1 MPKPSITSNAWSLFL
16 GIALLQAGVG
26 LQRPLLGLR
35 AEEAGFSTLTASLV
49 MALYYAGFIVGT
61 RFVGHAL
68 AKVGHIR
75 TFAGLASTA
84 SSIVLLQGLWIS
96 PISWGLCR
104 LTFGVCCAA
113 LYVVA
118 ESWLNDLATNESRGR
133 ILSVYTVI
141 AVGAT
146 MSGQYAIGVATTR
159 GFTLFAVA
167 SVMVSMA
174 LVPIALSSR
183 TAPPVAVPEP
193 FTLRALHSIVPTGIV
208 VCFLSGMTL
217 GIIIGLGP
225 VYGAANGWEAI
236 QVAHFVGA
244 PLFGSV
250 LLQMPIG
257 RLSDRVPRR
266 GVLTAASA
274 AAGAMCFVM
283 LAISE
288 TGLVSILCLGLM
300 GGMAFPI
307 YSITVAYTNDWL
319 RTEQMTG
326 AAALL
331 VRVHGVGAFV
341 GPLVTA
347 PAMSVSL
354 NMYFFTPAIIFVV
367 MTGYLLYRVFLHDA
381 PSVEEQGRFQPFPLR
396 ASRMVVALL
405 YRRRR

>member
-1 MPKPSITSNAWSLFL
+1 VTKRTITANGWSLFL

-35 AEEAGFSTLTASLV
+35 AEDAGFSTLTASLV
-49 MALYYAGFIVGT
+49 MTLYYAGFIVGT

-146 MSGQYAIGVATTR
+146 MGGQYSIGFAATS

-193 FTLRALHSIVPTGIV
+193 FSLRALYSIVPTGIV
-208 VCFLSGMTL
+208 VCFLSGMSL

-225 VYGAANGWEAI
+225 VYGAANGWGAI
-236 QVAHFVGA
+236 QIANFVGA
-244 PLFGSV
+244 PLLGSV
-250 LLQMPIG
+250 LLQIPLG
-257 RLSDRVPRR
+257 RLSDRLPRR
-266 GVLTAASA
+266 SVLTAASA
-274 AAGAMCFVM
+274 GAAAMSFVM
-283 LAISE
+283 LTINGS
-288 TGLVSILCLGLM
+288 GLVPMVCLALM

-307 YSITVAYTNDWL
+307 YSITVAYINDWL

-341 GPLVTA
+341 GPLLAT
-347 PAMSVSL
+347 PAMGASL
-354 NMYFFTPAIIFVV
+354 KMYFCIPAVIFVV
-367 MTGYLLYRVFLHDA
+367 MTGYLIYRIFLHDA
-381 PSVEEQGRFQPFPLR
+381 PSVEDQGRFQPFPLR

>member
-1 MPKPSITSNAWSLFL
+1 VTKRPINSNAWSLFL

-35 AEEAGFSTLTASLV
+35 AEDAGFSTLTASLV
-49 MALYYAGFIVGT
+49 MTLYYAGFIVGT

-146 MSGQYAIGVATTR
+146 LGGQYSVGFATTS

-193 FTLRALHSIVPTGIV
+193 FTLRALYSIVPTGIV
-208 VCFLSGMTL
+208 VCFLSGMSL

-225 VYGAANGWEAI
+225 VYGAANGWGAI
-236 QVAHFVGA
+236 RIANFVGA
-244 PLFGSV
+244 PLLGSV
-250 LLQMPIG
+250 LLQIPIG
-257 RLSDRVPRR
+257 RLSDRLPRR

-274 AAGAMCFVM
+274 AAATICFLM
-283 LAISE
+283 LAIKE
-288 TGLVSILCLGLM
+288 DGLVSMVCLALM

-307 YSITVAYTNDWL
+307 YSITVAYINDWL

-341 GPLVTA
+341 GPLLAT
-347 PAMSVSL
+347 PAMGTSL
-354 NMYFFTPAIIFVV
+354 KMYFCIPAMIFVV
-367 MTGYLLYRVFLHDA
+367 MTGYLMYRIFLHNA
-381 PSVEEQGRFQPFPLR
+381 PSVEEQTRFQPFPLR

>member
-1 MPKPSITSNAWSLFL
+1 VPKPSITSNAWSLFL

-193 FTLRALHSIVPTGIV
+193 FTLRALHAIVPTGIV

>member
-1 MPKPSITSNAWSLFL
+1 MTKQSITSSTWSLFL

-26 LQRPLLGLR
+26 LQRPLLALR
-35 AEEAGFSTLTASLV
+35 AENAGFSTLTASLV
-49 MALYYAGFIVGT
+49 MTLYYAGFIVGT
-61 RFVGHAL
+61 RFVGRAL

-104 LTFGVCCAA
+104 FTFGVCCAA

-118 ESWLNDLATNESRGR
+118 ESWLNDLASNESRGR

-146 MSGQYAIGVATTR
+146 MGGQYSIGLASIS

-193 FTLRALHSIVPTGIV
+193 FSMRALYSIVPTGLV
-208 VCFLSGMTL
+208 VCFLSGMSL

-225 VYGAANGWEAI
+225 VYGAVNGWGAI
-236 QVAHFVGA
+236 RIANFVGL
-244 PLFGSV
+244 PLLGSV
-250 LLQMPIG
+250 LLQIPLG
-257 RLSDRVPRR
+257 RLSDRLPRR

-274 AAGAMCFVM
+274 AAAAMCFVM
-283 LAISE
+283 LAING
-288 TGLVSILCLGLM
+288 TGPVSMVCLALM

-341 GPLVTA
+341 GPLLAT
-347 PAMSVSL
+347 PAMGISL
-354 NMYFFTPAIIFVV
+354 KMYFCIPAVIFVV
-367 MTGYLLYRVFLHDA
+367 MTGYLMYRVFLHDA

-396 ASRMVVALL
+396 ASRMVAALL
-405 YRRRR
+405 YRRRP

>member
-1 MPKPSITSNAWSLFL
+1 MTKRPINSNAWSLFL

-35 AEEAGFSTLTASLV
+35 AEDAGFSTLTASLV
-49 MALYYAGFIVGT
+49 MTLYYAGFIVGT

-146 MSGQYAIGVATTR
+146 LGGQYSVGFATTS

-193 FTLRALHSIVPTGIV
+193 FTLRALYSIVPTGIV
-208 VCFLSGMTL
+208 VCFLSGMSL

-225 VYGAANGWEAI
+225 VYGAANGWGAI
-236 QVAHFVGA
+236 RIANFVGA
-244 PLFGSV
+244 PLLGSV
-250 LLQMPIG
+250 LLQIPIG
-257 RLSDRVPRR
+257 RLSDRLPRR

-274 AAGAMCFVM
+274 AAATICFLM
-283 LAISE
+283 LAIKE
-288 TGLVSILCLGLM
+288 DGLVSMVCLALM

-307 YSITVAYTNDWL
+307 YSITVAYINDWL

-341 GPLVTA
+341 GPLLAT
-347 PAMSVSL
+347 PAMGTSL
-354 NMYFFTPAIIFVV
+354 KMYFCIPAMIFVV
-367 MTGYLLYRVFLHDA
+367 MTGYLMYRIFLHNA
-381 PSVEEQGRFQPFPLR
+381 PSVEEQTRFQPFPLR

>member
-35 AEEAGFSTLTASLV
+35 AEEAGFSTLIASLV

-146 MSGQYAIGVATTR
+146 MSGQYAIGLATTR

-193 FTLRALHSIVPTGIV
+193 FTLRVLHSIVPTGLV
-208 VCFLSGMTL
+208 VCFLSGMSL

-225 VYGAANGWEAI
+225 VYGAANGWGAI
-236 QVAHFVGA
+236 QIAHFVGA

-250 LLQMPIG
+250 LLQIPIG

-274 AAGAMCFVM
+274 AAAAMCFVM
-283 LAISE
+283 LAISGA
-288 TGLVSILCLGLM
+288 GLVSIVCLGLM

-347 PAMSVSL
+347 PAMSASL
-354 NMYFFTPAIIFVV
+354 NMYFFVPAMIFVV
-367 MTGYLLYRVFLHDA
+367 MTGYLLYRVFLHEA

-405 YRRRR
+405 HRRHR